1 MKRINWEQRQPGDVI
16 LVRAHGLLP
25 DLIADFEA
33 ELHTEYRGGFVP
45 THAAIMAEGDMLIES
60 ALSLHQDS
68 VAAIN
73 PASEYASLPVQVWRI
88 ERNVADVESAL
99 REFVKEYAKDG
110 YGLLDLLGFAV
121 EAVRRHLGNPLA
133 RNPVLVS
140 YVCSQAALLFLRM
153 PAVEKWP
160 LKVDLRTC
168 DPLAL
173 LMLFSANETKEDG

>member
-1 MKRINWEQRQPGDVI
+1 MKRINWEERQPGDIV
-16 LVRAHGLLP
+16 LVRMHGLLP
-25 DLIADFEA
+25 DLISHFESEIHGDF
-33 ELHTEYRGGFVP
+33 RGGFIP
-45 THAAIMAEGDMLIES
+45 THAAIMGEGDMVVEA
-60 ALSLHQDS
+60 ALSLHENS

-88 ERNVADVESAL
+88 ERSAVDVESAL

-110 YGLLDLLGFAV
+110 YGLLDLLGFAL
-121 EAVRRHLGNPLA
+121 EAVKRHLGNPLA
-133 RNPVLVS
+133 GNHVLVS

-160 LKVDLRTC
+160 LKADLRSC